1 MKTKSKALILAIC
14 AILLLSVSVFGTMA
28 YLTDEKA
35 VTNTFT
41 VGDVEITL
49 DEIDVDEYGVEVDN
63 AQRIEEGQEYLL
75 IPGRTYTKD
84 PTVHV
89 IADSEAC
96 YVYVKVINGI
106 AAYESDAQGYTSIAG
121 QIAANGWTALD
132 GVANVYWKAVD
143 KSDAVQDLPVFAEFQ
158 VDATANKV
166 SGWDTIAASTNDVV
180 VTAYAIQQ
188 DGFVDAKAAW
198 DAAVGTGEIVA

>member
-49 DEIDVDEYGVEVDN
+49 DEIDVDEYGVEVEN
-63 AQRIEEGQEYLL
+63 AQRITMGQEYLL

-84 PTVHV
+84 PIVHV

-106 AAYESDAQGYTSIAG
+106 EAYESDAQGYTSIAG

-188 DGFVDAKAAW
+188 DGFASAKAAW